1 MQVVLNLVKEKI
13 QRLMENNPKRIDFY
27 ERYQQIVLEYNSE
40 QNSATIEKTFME
52 LMALAQT
59 LDSEENRYV
68 REGFSSDEEL
78 SVYDM
83 LFSNNLSK
91 EDIKTIKKVA
101 VDLLAKIKERISEMD
116 HWTDKQE
123 TRAAIDT
130 LIRDVLW
137 MELPSSYSEESL
149 NYYRQEIYEYVYTH
163 YRYVA

>member
-1 MQVVLNLVKEKI
+1 
-13 QRLMENNPKRIDFY
+13 
-27 ERYQQIVLEYNSE
+27 
-40 QNSATIEKTFME
+40 
-52 LMALAQT
+52 
-59 LDSEENRYV
+59 
-68 REGFSSDEEL
+68 
-78 SVYDM
+78 M
-83 LFSNNLSK
+83 LFSDNLSK

-101 VDLLAKIKERISEMD
+101 VDLLAKIKGRISEMD

-137 MELPSSYSEESL
+137 LELPSSYSEESL